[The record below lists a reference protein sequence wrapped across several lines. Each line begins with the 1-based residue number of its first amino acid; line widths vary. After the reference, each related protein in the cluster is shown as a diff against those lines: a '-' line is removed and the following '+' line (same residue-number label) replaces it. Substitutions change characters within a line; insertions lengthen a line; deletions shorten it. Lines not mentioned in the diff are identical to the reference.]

1 MIILLVGFVF
11 HRLSRLI
18 APWIKAIKNKNIAET
33 TIAASK
39 AGTAAAMLMETNMD
53 TKI

>member
-11 HRLSRLI
+11 YRLSRLI
-18 APWIKAIKNKNIAET
+18 ASEIKAIKIRNIVGK
-33 TIAASK
+33 TIAVTK
-39 AGTAAAMLMETNMD
+39 AGTAAAMVMETNMD

>member
-11 HRLSRLI
+11 HGLSRL
-18 APWIKAIKNKNIAET
+18 AASDIKAIKIKKIAET
-33 TIAASK
+33 TMAASK
-39 AGTAAAMLMETNMD
+39 AGTAAAVLMETNMD

>member
-11 HRLSRLI
+11 HRLSSLVQSE
-18 APWIKAIKNKNIAET
+18 IKVIKIKNIAET
-33 TIAASK
+33 TMAASK